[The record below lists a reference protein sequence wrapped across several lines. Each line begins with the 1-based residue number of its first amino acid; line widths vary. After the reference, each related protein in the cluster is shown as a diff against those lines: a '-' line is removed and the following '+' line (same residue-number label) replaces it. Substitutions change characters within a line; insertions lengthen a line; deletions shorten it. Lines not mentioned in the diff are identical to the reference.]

1 MIKLLTKNKYI
12 MKTTM
17 RILTVLIF
25 LVYVTSIYS
34 QEQLYNADGF
44 RKDYSIPIKGLTIQE
59 IRQAVFGVPAYQVGR
74 EVLNREDI
82 PIMRDVVDIRR
93 VATTP
98 HLYIDSLIYEHI
110 LDAPSLDF
118 QELLLKRFPYLI
130 MQREWTA
137 KKIMKIMDSLALR
150 KPDITTE
157 EYWYILKTDYA
168 EVVKENFAFM
178 YNVKRFADF
187 YPFRTIGDIRN
198 FRFIINGA
206 SSFPMRKSVSIEAKP
221 YMEKLKALPPDSL
234 YFSIPKCSYI
244 ITQ

>member
-1 MIKLLTKNKYI
+1 
-12 MKTTM
+12 
-17 RILTVLIF
+17 
-25 LVYVTSIYS
+25 
-34 QEQLYNADGF
+34 
-44 RKDYSIPIKGLTIQE
+44 
-59 IRQAVFGVPAYQVGR
+59 
-74 EVLNREDI
+74 
-82 PIMRDVVDIRR
+82 MRDVADIRK

-157 EYWYILKTDYA
+157 EYWYILKKNYA
-168 EVVKENFAFM
+168 EVIKENFKTM
-178 YNVKRFADF
+178 YDPKRFADF

-206 SSFPMRKSVSIEAKP
+206 SYFSMRKSVSIEAKP

-234 YFSIPKCSYI
+234 YFSIPKRSYI
-244 ITQ
+244 TTQ

>member
-44 RKDYSIPIKGLTIQE
+44 RKDYSIPIKDLTIQE

-82 PIMRDVVDIRR
+82 PIMRDVVDIRK

-137 KKIMKIMDSLALR
+137 KKIMKIMDS
-150 KPDITTE
+150 IE
-157 EYWYILKTDYA
+157 ETGYYNRRILVYIEDRL
-168 EVVKENFAFM
+168 
-178 YNVKRFADF
+178 
-187 YPFRTIGDIRN
+187 
-198 FRFIINGA
+198 
-206 SSFPMRKSVSIEAKP
+206 
-221 YMEKLKALPPDSL
+221 
-234 YFSIPKCSYI
+234 C
-244 ITQ
+244 

>member
-44 RKDYSIPIKGLTIQE
+44 RKDYSIPIKDLTIQE

-82 PIMRDVVDIRR
+82 PIMRDVVDIRK

-110 LDAPSLDF
+110 LDAPSC
-118 QELLLKRFPYLI
+118 LLYTSPSPR
-130 MQREWTA
+130 
-137 KKIMKIMDSLALR
+137 D
-150 KPDITTE
+150 
-157 EYWYILKTDYA
+157 
-168 EVVKENFAFM
+168 
-178 YNVKRFADF
+178 
-187 YPFRTIGDIRN
+187 
-198 FRFIINGA
+198 
-206 SSFPMRKSVSIEAKP
+206 
-221 YMEKLKALPPDSL
+221 
-234 YFSIPKCSYI
+234 CS
-244 ITQ
+244 